1 MEKLV
6 SPTDLTLT
14 LELIN
19 NALAVVSFN
28 RIDSVRVDNHDAT
41 IGVVRGVYFP
51 PYKDTPEH
59 KLNRREVVM
68 AMGEDLLRP
77 EWNIMEIR
85 QYWSDDETLPEW

>member
-1 MEKLV
+1 MEKV
-6 SPTDLTLT
+6 VAPTDPTLT

-19 NALAVVSFN
+19 NALAVVSLL

-41 IGVVRGVYFP
+41 IGVVRGVCPDSAHPGY
-51 PYKDTPEH
+51 
-59 KLNRREVVM
+59 EVVM

-85 QYWSDDETLPEW
+85 EYWSDDETLPKF

>member
-1 MEKLV
+1 MENLV
-6 SPTDLTLT
+6 APTDPTLT

-19 NALAVVSFN
+19 NALAVVSLL

-41 IGVVRGVYFP
+41 IGVVRGVCPDSAHPGY
-51 PYKDTPEH
+51 
-59 KLNRREVVM
+59 EVVM

-85 QYWSDDETLPEW
+85 EYWSDDETLPEF

>member
-1 MEKLV
+1 MEKRV
-6 SPTDLTLT
+6 APTDPTLT

-19 NALAVVSFN
+19 NALAVVSLL

-41 IGVVRGVYFP
+41 IGVVRGVCPDSAHPGY
-51 PYKDTPEH
+51 
-59 KLNRREVVM
+59 EVVM

-85 QYWSDDETLPEW
+85 EYWSDDETLPEF